1 MYIYKIKDD
10 RFVKILLV
18 KNELEIGKIHWLKE
32 NAAVHPRYISYA
44 KSQAVSG
51 HTSNFPGKP
60 FHESV
65 GAALKIYYIFDTSL
79 SEALTYSWTCWGV
92 RDAFRDDEQ
101 ADATQSFSSLF
112 PASRYK
118 GS

>member
-1 MYIYKIKDD
+1 M
-10 RFVKILLV
+10 
-18 KNELEIGKIHWLKE
+18 N
-32 NAAVHPRYISYA
+32 NADISRDISYA
-44 KSQAVSG
+44 KSQTVSG
-51 HTSNFPGKP
+51 HTGNFQGKP

-65 GAALKIYYIFDTSL
+65 GAALKIYYVFDTSL

-92 RDAFRDDEQ
+92 RDAFRDGEQ
-101 ADATQSFSSLF
+101 ADATLS